1 VYLPLTERERSALRR
16 YAESEDR
23 DPRIQAARF
32 VREGLERVGIL
43 ERAAPTRETDDGP
56 SGEGGR

>member
-1 VYLPLTERERSALRR
+1 MYLPLTEREKSALRE
-16 YAESEDR
+16 YSELEDR

-43 ERAAPTRETDDGP
+43 EPTASTIQQADHLP
-56 SGEGGR
+56 GESS